1 MAESGEQEQEEA
13 AEQGQEG
20 MIQEEEQVQEDGTG
34 RGKKG
39 QNILV
44 RDKRVVAH
52 GPWRQSSVSPRESKR
67 QQQAAR
73 KRDKEERKLGTL
85 RFQVE
90 EEREELS
97 N

>member
-1 MAESGEQEQEEA
+1 MAQ
-13 AEQGQEG
+13 
-20 MIQEEEQVQEDGTG
+20 
-34 RGKKG
+34 
-39 QNILV
+39 
-44 RDKRVVAH
+44 
-52 GPWRQSSVSPRESKR
+52 GPWRQKPGSLSPRNRKR

-97 N
+97 D